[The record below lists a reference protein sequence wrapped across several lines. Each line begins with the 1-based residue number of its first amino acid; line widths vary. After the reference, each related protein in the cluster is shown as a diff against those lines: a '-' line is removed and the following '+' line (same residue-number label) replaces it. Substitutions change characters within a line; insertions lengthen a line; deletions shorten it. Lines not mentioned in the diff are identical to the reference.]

1 MTIALQP
8 SAAGNRALLFVFLA
22 ATIEGFD
29 LQAAGVAAPKIAP
42 VFHLTPQQMGLFF
55 SSATFGLMFG
65 ALGGGYTADRFGR
78 RAGLIIALLAFGAA
92 SLATVLA
99 TSVEMLI
106 VLRFI
111 TGVGLGGALPNLVAI
126 ASEAVAPER
135 KGRAVALMY
144 AGMPL
149 GAAVASL
156 VALLD
161 VHGDDWRSIFIVGG
175 LLPLL
180 LAPLIFVGIP
190 ALRIASHAH
199 ERPVGWSAIFRP
211 GTVGVTVLLWGAF
224 FLGLMVVYL
233 LMNWLPQLMVVHGLT
248 RSEASLAQILYSLG
262 GVAGSLIGGHVLD
275 SRWRL
280 PAVALSFGFVAL
292 ALAALGLMP
301 PQLAL
306 TLLVVALT
314 GCGVLCVQSILYG
327 IAPQCYPSEIRGTG
341 VGLVV
346 AVGRLGSMAGP
357 LLAGLLVA
365 QGSTPSQV
373 MLVMVPIILVCG
385 LGTLALVAHRF
396 RPGSAVALAAHS

>member
-1 MTIALQP
+1 MTHALP
-8 SAAGNRALLFVFLA
+8 SGAAGNRALLFVFLA

-55 SSATFGLMFG
+55 SSATLGLMFG
-65 ALGGGYTADRFGR
+65 ALAGGYTADRWGR
-78 RAGLIIALLAFGAA
+78 RAGLVIALLAFGIA
-92 SLATVLA
+92 SLATVFA

-106 VLRFI
+106 GLRFL
-111 TGVGLGGALPNLVAI
+111 TGVGLGGALPNLVSI

-161 VHGDDWRSIFIVGG
+161 FHGDDWRSIFLVGG

-180 LAPLIFVGIP
+180 LVPPILAGLPPLKIAPHGP
-190 ALRIASHAH
+190 APRVAWT
-199 ERPVGWSAIFRP
+199 EIFRP
-211 GTVGVTVLLWGAF
+211 DAMGTTVLLWITF

-233 LMNWLPQLMVVHGLT
+233 LMNWLPQLLVVHGFS

-262 GVAGSLIGGHVLD
+262 GVAGSLIGGHLLD

-280 PAVALSFGFVAL
+280 PAIGIAFAFVAAAL
-292 ALAALGLMP
+292 ALLGVLP
-301 PQLAL
+301 PVLAL
-306 TLLVVALT
+306 TLSVVALV
-314 GCGVLCVQSILYG
+314 GGGVLCVQSVLYG
-327 IAPQCYPSEIRGTG
+327 VAPQCYPMEIRGTG

-357 LLAGLLVA
+357 LLAGALVA
-365 QGSTPSQV
+365 YGSTPSDV
-373 MLVMVPIILVCG
+373 MLLMVPVILACG
-385 LGTLALVAHRF
+385 VGTLALIALRF
-396 RPGSAVALAAHS
+396 RPVGAVVLEAGH

>member
-55 SSATFGLMFG
+55 SSATLGLMFG
-65 ALGGGYTADRFGR
+65 ALAGGYTADRWGR
-78 RAGLIIALLAFGAA
+78 RTGLVIALLAFGVA
-92 SLATVLA
+92 SLATVFA
-99 TSVEMLI
+99 TSVDMLI
-106 VLRFI
+106 GLRFL
-111 TGVGLGGALPNLVAI
+111 TGVGLGGALPNLVSI

-161 VHGDDWRSIFIVGG
+161 FHGNDWRSIFLVGG

-180 LAPLIFVGIP
+180 LVPPIIAGLP
-190 ALRIASHAH
+190 ALKIAPHGH
-199 ERPVGWSAIFRP
+199 ERAVSWTEIFRREAI
-211 GTVGVTVLLWGAF
+211 GTTALLWTAF

-233 LMNWLPQLMVVHGLT
+233 LMNWLPQLLVVHGFS
-248 RSEASLAQILYSLG
+248 RGEASLAQILYSLG
-262 GVAGSLIGGHVLD
+262 GVAGSLIGGHLLD

-280 PAVALSFGFVAL
+280 PAIGASFVFVAA
-292 ALAALGLMP
+292 ALAMLGLLP
-301 PQLAL
+301 PVLAL
-306 TLLVVALT
+306 TLFVVALV
-314 GCGVLCVQSILYG
+314 GGGVLCVQSILYG
-327 IAPQCYPSEIRGTG
+327 VAPQCYPTRIRGTG

-357 LLAGLLVA
+357 LLAGMLVA
-365 QGSTPSQV
+365 YGSTPSDV
-373 MLVMVPIILVCG
+373 MLIMVPVILVCG
-385 LGTLALVAHRF
+385 IGTLALIARGF
-396 RPGSAVALAAHS
+396 RPALV